1 MANGYHLF
9 STGEVL
15 TAANVNDYLMK
26 QTVMIFASAS
36 ARTTALSGVLRE
48 GMLSYRLDAHVL
60 EVYNGTIWEAPETNL
75 TTKGDLATFDTA
87 PTRLAVGSDGQTLVA
102 NSANASGLGWQ
113 PLQAAGKNAVINGG
127 MDIWQRGTSVALAA
141 ATAAA
146 NGYNADR
153 WDTSTGAS
161 QAITIS
167 RQPTA
172 DTTNLPNI
180 QYCLRYQRNSGQT
193 GIGGLYL
200 IQSIET
206 ANAIPFAGKTITFS
220 FYARAGAN
228 YSNAGGTLNAY
239 VSSGTGTDQN
249 GFTMTGSAGV
259 GTGVIATLTTTWQR
273 FSYTATVPITATELA
288 TNFLF
293 TPVGT
298 AGANDYYEVTGVQL
312 ELGSVATTFSRAG
325 GTLQGE
331 LAACQRYYFRATSP
345 LNAYGTL
352 AMGSA
357 ISTSIIRVSVKTPV
371 TMRVTPTTI
380 DFSTLFA
387 SDGVGGSALT
397 TCIGAT
403 STPDYPSVDCGG
415 GSGLTQYR
423 PYALTT
429 NNSTS
434 GYLGFSAE
442 L

>member
-1 MANGYHLF
+1 MANGYKLF

-15 TAANVNDYLMK
+15 TATNVNDYLMK
-26 QTVMIFASAS
+26 QTVMIFASAA

-113 PLQAAGKNAVINGG
+113 PLNAAGKNAVINGG
-127 MDIWQRGTSVALAA
+127 MDIWQRGTSFTNPVSA
-141 ATAAA
+141 ATA
-146 NGYNADR
+146 YSADR
-153 WDTSTGAS
+153 WLTCRYGYATNITTSRVASGLTGFNYAMRLQRNVGDAAGSAMFAS
-161 QAITIS
+161 YNCE
-167 RQPTA
+167 TA
-172 DTTNLPNI
+172 DS
-180 QYCLRYQRNSGQT
+180 LRFAGQT
-193 GIGGLYL
+193 VTVSVY
-200 IQSIET
+200 
-206 ANAIPFAGKTITFS
+206 F
-220 FYARAGAN
+220 RAGA
-228 YSNAGGTLNAY
+228 SFSGVSSTAFVTLH
-239 VSSGTGTDQN
+239 SGTGTDQN
-249 GFTMTGSAGV
+249 IVTGFTGDSTL
-259 GTGVIATLTTTWQR
+259 INATPTISTTIQR
-273 FSYTATVPITATELA
+273 FSYSAAVPSNATQVGLQLGWNPT
-288 TNFLF
+288 
-293 TPVGT
+293 GT
-298 AGANDYYEVTGVQL
+298 AGANDYLDIVGVQL

-325 GTLQGE
+325 DVLQGE
-331 LAACQRYYFRATSP
+331 LEACQRYYFRATSP

-397 TCIGAT
+397 TCVGAT

>member
-1 MANGYHLF
+1 
-9 STGEVL
+9 
-15 TAANVNDYLMK
+15 
-26 QTVMIFASAS
+26 
-36 ARTTALSGVLRE
+36 
-48 GMLSYRLDAHVL
+48 MLSYRLDAHVL

-331 LAACQRYYFRATSP
+331 LAACKRYLPSVLVGSGNSLTGYASASANSYVCAQFDVQARVAPTGLTVSGTS
-345 LNAYGTL
+345 Y
-352 AMGSA
+352 
-357 ISTSIIRVSVKTPV
+357 
-371 TMRVTPTTI
+371 
-380 DFSTLFA
+380 TLFA
-387 SDGVGGSALT
+387 
-397 TCIGAT
+397 
-403 STPDYPSVDCGG
+403 GG
-415 GSGLTQYR
+415 GGTGTPTAIAFDSAGVNSSLIAVTTTVGS
-423 PYALTT
+423 PTLAANNAVALR
-429 NNSTS
+429 STAAAS
-434 GYLGFSAE
+434 QILFTGCE